1 MDTEKMEVI
10 SKRQVDEDEN
20 IPLPGFRF
28 HPTDEE
34 LVGFYLRRKV
44 DKKPLNFDLIKQID
58 IYKFDPW
65 DLPKTS
71 DMRDN
76 ERYFFCKRGRK
87 YRNSIRPNRVTDS
100 GFWKATGID
109 RPVYSSTGS
118 VCIGLKK
125 SLVYYRG
132 SAGKGT
138 KTEWMMHEFR
148 LPPSSPKSI
157 NHMDDKSISQEA
169 EVWTLCRILKR
180 NVSNRKIVPDW
191 KELSIKRNPVVDAGS
206 KSCSEDSDHEMK
218 SYISFQ
224 NPSIQ
229 LNHEKNLYDHTNG
242 MNHLTA
248 ISRFTD
254 QAPSINLEMNEFIEN
269 GDWNDLRSVVEFA
282 AADRPIQK
290 PLNNSILVSRLGEQV
305 FTLGPKFPKKHNSKN
320 QVVTVTSPKV
330 RISRTIKGGSTK
342 KVKFTADELRRIMDY
357 KHNIRNMSVI
367 AHVDHGKSTLTDS
380 LVAAAGIIAQE
391 VAGDV
396 RMTDTRAD
404 EAERGITIKSTG
416 ISLYY
421 EMTDEAL
428 KGFKGE
434 RSGNEYLI
442 NLIDSPGHVDFSS
455 EVTAALRITDG
466 ALVVVDC
473 IEGVCVQTE
482 TVLRQALGE
491 RIHPVLTVNKMDR
504 CFLELQVDGEEAYQ
518 TFQRVIENANVI
530 MATYE
535 DPLLGDVMVYPEK
548 GTFGVDESKMME
560 RLWGENYFDPKTK
573 KWTTK
578 NTGSAT
584 CKRGFV
590 QFCYEPIKQ
599 IISTCMDDQKDK
611 LWPML
616 DKLGVNIKSDEKELM
631 GKALM
636 KRVMQSWLPAA
647 TALLEMMIFHLPSPH
662 TAQRYRVENLYEGPL
677 DDVYA
682 NAIRN
687 CDPDGPLM
695 LYVSKMIPAS
705 DKGRFFAFG
714 RVFAGRVATG
724 MKVRIMGPNYVPGE
738 KKDLFVK
745 AVQRTVIWMGKKQ
758 ETVEDVPCGNTVALV
773 GLDQF
778 ITKNATLTG
787 EKEVDAHPIRAMKF
801 SVSPVVRVAV
811 QCKVAADLP
820 KLVEGLKRLA
830 KSDPMVVC
838 TIEESGEHIIAGAG
852 ELHLEICLKDLQ
864 EDFMGGAEIIV
875 ADPVVSFRET
885 VLEKS
890 SRTVMSKS
898 PNKHNRLYMEARPM
912 EEGLAEA
919 IDEGRIGPRDDPKAR
934 SKILSE
940 EFGWDKDLAKKIWC
954 FGPETTG
961 PNMVVDM
968 CKGVQY
974 LNEIKDSVVA
984 GFQWASKEGALAEEN
999 MRAICFEVCDVVLHA
1014 DAIHRGGGQVIPTAR
1029 RVIYA
1034 AQLTAKPRLLEP
1046 VYMVEIQAPE
1056 QALGGIYSVLN
1067 QRRGHVFEE
1076 MQRPGTPLYNIKAY
1090 LPVVESFGF
1099 SGALRASTSGQA
1111 FPQSVFD
1118 HWDMMSSDPLEV
1130 GSQANSLVLNIR
1142 KRKGLK
1148 EQITPLSE
1156 FEDKL

>member
-1 MDTEKMEVI
+1 M
-10 SKRQVDEDEN
+10 
-20 IPLPGFRF
+20 
-28 HPTDEE
+28 
-34 LVGFYLRRKV
+34 
-44 DKKPLNFDLIKQID
+44 
-58 IYKFDPW
+58 
-65 DLPKTS
+65 
-71 DMRDN
+71 
-76 ERYFFCKRGRK
+76 
-87 YRNSIRPNRVTDS
+87 
-100 GFWKATGID
+100 
-109 RPVYSSTGS
+109 
-118 VCIGLKK
+118 
-125 SLVYYRG
+125 
-132 SAGKGT
+132 
-138 KTEWMMHEFR
+138 
-148 LPPSSPKSI
+148 
-157 NHMDDKSISQEA
+157 
-169 EVWTLCRILKR
+169 
-180 NVSNRKIVPDW
+180 
-191 KELSIKRNPVVDAGS
+191 
-206 KSCSEDSDHEMK
+206 
-218 SYISFQ
+218 
-224 NPSIQ
+224 
-229 LNHEKNLYDHTNG
+229 
-242 MNHLTA
+242 
-248 ISRFTD
+248 
-254 QAPSINLEMNEFIEN
+254 
-269 GDWNDLRSVVEFA
+269 
-282 AADRPIQK
+282 
-290 PLNNSILVSRLGEQV
+290 
-305 FTLGPKFPKKHNSKN
+305 
-320 QVVTVTSPKV
+320 
-330 RISRTIKGGSTK
+330 
-342 KVKFTADELRRIMDY
+342 VKFTAEELRAIMD
-357 KHNIRNMSVI
+357 KKNNIRNMSVI

-421 EMTDEAL
+421 EMTDESL
-428 KGFKGE
+428 KNYKGE
-434 RSGNEYLI
+434 RDGNQYLI

-491 RIHPVLTVNKMDR
+491 RIRPVLTVNKMDR
-504 CFLELQVDGEEAYQ
+504 CFLELQVEGEEAYQ
-518 TFQRVIENANVI
+518 TFSRVIENANVI

-535 DPLLGDVMVYPEK
+535 DKLLGDVQVYPEK
-548 GTFGVDESKMME
+548 GTVAFSAGLHGWAFTLTNFAKMYASKFGVDESKMME
-560 RLWGENYFDPKTK
+560 RLWGENFFDPATK

-578 NTGSAT
+578 STGSAT

-599 IISTCMDDQKDK
+599 IINTCMNDQKDK

-616 DKLGVNIKSDEKELM
+616 QKLNVTMKSDEKELV

-636 KRVMQSWLPAA
+636 KRVMQTWLPAS
-647 TALLEMMIFHLPSPH
+647 TALLEMMIFHLPSPAK
-662 TAQRYRVENLYEGPL
+662 AQKYRVENLYEGPL

-682 NAIRN
+682 TAIRN
-687 CDPDGPLM
+687 CDPEGPLM

-714 RVFAGRVATG
+714 RVFSGKVATG
-724 MKVRIMGPNYVPGE
+724 MKVRIMGPNYVPGQ
-738 KKDLFVK
+738 KKDLYVK
-745 AVQRTVIWMGKKQ
+745 SVQRTVIWMGKKQ
-758 ETVEDVPCGNTVALV
+758 ESVEDVPCGNTVAMV

-778 ITKNATLTG
+778 ITKNATLTNEKEDLYVKSVQRTVIWMG
-787 EKEVDAHPIRAMKF
+787 KKQESVEDVPCGNTVAMVGLDQFITKNATLTNEKEVDACPIRAMKF

-811 QCKVAADLP
+811 QCKVASDLP

-830 KSDPMVVC
+830 KSDPMVLC

-875 ADPVVSFRET
+875 SPPVVSFRET

-890 SRTVMSKS
+890 CRTVMSKS
-898 PNKHNRLYMEARPM
+898 PNKHNRLYMEARPL

-919 IDEGRIGPRDDPKAR
+919 IDEGRIGPRDDPKVR

-999 MRAICFEVCDVVLHA
+999 MRGICFEVCDVVLHA

-1034 AQLTAKPRLLEP
+1034 SQLTAKPRLLEP
-1046 VYMVEIQAPE
+1046 VYLVEIQAPE
-1056 QALGGIYSVLN
+1056 NALGGIYGVLN
-1067 QRRGHVFEE
+1067 QKRGHVFEE

-1090 LPVVESFGF
+1090 LPVIESFGF
-1099 SGALRASTSGQA
+1099 SSQLRAATSGQA
-1111 FPQSVFD
+1111 FPQCVFD
-1118 HWDMMSSDPLEV
+1118 HWDMMGSDPLEA
-1130 GSQANSLVLNIR
+1130 GSQAAQLVLDIR

-1148 EQITPLSE
+1148 EQMTPLSE